1 MKTKVICICL
11 LVLVFSCKKENDSF
25 IAKYQTICGTWKT
38 LAIYSDSA
46 GIQVIKST
54 HYDRLV
60 INDNLSYKVYR
71 DSINLVENGSIKI
84 ISQTNDNLEIYFET
98 KYPDSWSWAG
108 SMLFVQTNSLKLITL
123 SPDIM
128 ILKSF
133 DSSYYRYPEFHF
145 KRSAF

>member
-11 LVLVFSCKKENDSF
+11 LVSVFSCKKENDSF
-25 IAKYQTICGTWKT
+25 MSKYQTICGTWKT

-54 HYDRLV
+54 HFDRLI
-60 INDNLSYKVYR
+60 INDNLTYKVYR
-71 DSINLVENGSIKI
+71 DSVNLVENGSIKI
-84 ISQTNDNLEIYFET
+84 ISQTNDNLEIYFEA
-98 KYPDSWSWAG
+98 KYPIYWSWAG
-108 SMLFVQTNSLKLITL
+108 SMLFVQTNSLKLIAL

-133 DSSYYRYPEFHF
+133 DISYYRYPEFHF
-145 KRSAF
+145 KRSTF